1 MNKYFKKG
9 IALAIVGMM
18 TFGMGTTVFAETGG
32 GTTTGTGLN
41 TSTTDISDTSA
52 ITLQKDYVNGSE
64 SQQNTNSP
72 AETFTFTIERY
83 GLWNVGENG
92 NGQVKYNKDNMPT
105 FSNSSTTSPTNTFTI
120 EATAGAAGTNPTTKP
135 SVQLTVPTYEA
146 VGDYWY
152 KVTENDNNTAG
163 VIYGTNDSETEDTT
177 SANGAH
183 KRVYYI
189 HVQVINGE
197 SEGAYIRTVTLHK
210 TAPDVA
216 RVNTNAAYE
225 TWYSNN
231 NKNTEGQNDKK
242 VPDIQN
248 KYYAGSLNITKKV
261 TGNAGDKNELFQ
273 VTVTFKNESKANMK
287 SDITYK
293 NFYKADG
300 TQTIAATSLG
310 WTDEVVTIDT
320 ATIHTNETIEVTFYV
335 KDDTTVTF
343 NNIPYGVTYEI
354 TETRPSDDKYTHTFA
369 HENADVTVTFD
380 GVSLN
385 ADGVTAESTDTS
397 KTAAE
402 KWNEAKATGSIS
414 DDSDTITIT
423 NNKTSV
429 IDIGVMTSDA
439 PYVALLLLIG
449 IVVVV
454 FIRKK
459 SIIEE

>member
-1 MNKYFKKG
+1 MKKYLKKG
-9 IALAIVGMM
+9 IVVAIVGMM
-18 TFGMGTTVFAETGG
+18 TFGMGTSVFAEETGG
-32 GTTTGTGLN
+32 NGLN
-41 TSTTDISDTSA
+41 TSLTNTSDTST
-52 ITLQKDYVNGSE
+52 ITLQKNYVNGSE
-64 SQQNTNSP
+64 AQQNTKSP
-72 AETFTFTIERY
+72 QETFTFTIERY

-92 NGQVKYNKDNMPT
+92 NGAPMCTKDSMPT
-105 FSNSSTTSPTNTFTI
+105 FSNESATGPRNTFTI
-120 EATAGAAGTNPTTKP
+120 HADEDAAGNTSTNKP
-135 SVQLTVPTYEA
+135 FVKLNVPTYDA

-152 KVTENDNNTAG
+152 KVTETDNNTAG
-163 VIYGTNDSETEDTT
+163 VFYGTNDSTKENPE
-177 SANGAH
+177 AKNGAH
-183 KRVYYI
+183 QGVYYI
-189 HVQVINGE
+189 HVQVTNAETGTR
-197 SEGAYIRTVTLHK
+197 YVRTVTLHK
-210 TAPDVA
+210 TAPGTNVQ
-216 RVNTNAAYE
+216 TNADYE
-225 TWYSNN
+225 TWYTSNN
-231 NKNTEGQNDKK
+231 NKTNGQNDKK
-242 VPDIQN
+242 VADIQN
-248 KYYAGSLNITKKV
+248 KYYAGSLKINKVV
-261 TGNAGDKNELFQ
+261 TGNAGDKNELFK
-273 VTVTFKNESKANMK
+273 VTVTFKNKSNANMK

-293 NFYKADG
+293 NFYDKDG
-300 TQTIAATSLG
+300 KQTTAATLLS
-310 WTDEVVTIDT
+310 WTDTVETSDT
-320 ATIHTNETIEVTFYV
+320 ATTHTLETKEVEFYV
-335 KDDTTVTF
+335 KDGTTVTF
-343 NNIPYGVTYEI
+343 DNIPYGVTYEI
-354 TETRPSDDKYTHTFA
+354 TETQPRDDKYTHTFA

>member
-41 TSTTDISDTSA
+41 TSTKDISDTST
-52 ITLQKDYVNGSE
+52 ITLQKDYVNGSNLQE
-64 SQQNTNSP
+64 NTKSP
-72 AETFTFTIERY
+72 EETFTFTIDRY
-83 GLWNVGENG
+83 GLWNVGEDG
-92 NGQVKYNKDNMPT
+92 NGQAKYNKDNMPT
-105 FSNSSTTSPTNTFTI
+105 FSNSSTTSLTNTFTI
-120 EATAGAAGTNPTTKP
+120 EATAGAAGTNLTTKP

-163 VIYGTNDSETEDTT
+163 VIYGTNDSETEDTR

-189 HVQVINGE
+189 HVQVTNGATKGE
-197 SEGAYIRTVTLHK
+197 YIRTVTLHK
-210 TAPDVA
+210 TAPESVI
-216 RVNTNAAYE
+216 TNANYE
-225 TWYSNN
+225 TWYSKNN
-231 NKNTEGQNDKK
+231 ENTEGQNDKK
-242 VPDIQN
+242 VADIQN
-248 KYYAGSLNITKKV
+248 KYYAGSLNIKKTV

-273 VTVTFKNESKANMK
+273 VTVTFKNESKANMN

-293 NFYKADG
+293 NFYDVNG
-300 TQTIAATSLG
+300 NQTKDATPLG
-310 WTDEVVTIDT
+310 WTDEVGISGT
-320 ATIHTNETIEVTFYV
+320 ATTHTSETKKVVFYV

-369 HENADVTVTFD
+369 HENADETVTFD
-380 GVSLN
+380 SVSLA
-385 ADGVTAESTDTS
+385 ADEVTTESTDTS

-402 KWNEAKATGSIS
+402 KWNAAKATGSIS

>member
-41 TSTTDISDTSA
+41 TSTKDISDTST
-52 ITLQKDYVNGSE
+52 ITLQKDYVNGSNLQE
-64 SQQNTNSP
+64 NTKSP
-72 AETFTFTIERY
+72 EETFTFTIDRY

-92 NGQVKYNKDNMPT
+92 NGQAKYNKDNIPT
-105 FSNSSTTSPTNTFTI
+105 FSNSSTTSLTNTFTI
-120 EATAGAAGTNPTTKP
+120 EATAGAAGTNLTTKP

-163 VIYGTNDSETEDTT
+163 VIYGTNDSETEDTR

-189 HVQVINGE
+189 HVQVTNGATKGE
-197 SEGAYIRTVTLHK
+197 YIRTVTLHK
-210 TAPDVA
+210 TAPESVI
-216 RVNTNAAYE
+216 TNANYE
-225 TWYSNN
+225 TWYSKNN
-231 NKNTEGQNDKK
+231 ENTEGQNDKK
-242 VPDIQN
+242 VADIQN

-310 WTDEVVTIDT
+310 WTDTVGTSDT

-380 GVSLN
+380 SVSLA
-385 ADGVTAESTDTS
+385 ADEVTTESTDTS
-397 KTAAE
+397 KAAAE
-402 KWNEAKATGSIS
+402 KWNAAKATGSIS

-423 NNKTSV
+423 NNKISV